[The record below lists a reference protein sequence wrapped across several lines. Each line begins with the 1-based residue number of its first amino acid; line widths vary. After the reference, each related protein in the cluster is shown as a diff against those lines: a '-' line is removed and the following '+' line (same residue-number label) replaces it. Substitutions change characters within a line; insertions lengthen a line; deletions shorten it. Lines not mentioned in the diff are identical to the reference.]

1 MNKILMCGA
10 VLAGLLAS
18 CSQNSKTFVCNGVV
32 ADELT
37 DSAYYVYIGDK
48 DFNVNTS
55 GIPTDTIVVKDKK
68 FSYTT
73 ESDYPTLF
81 CIRPVYPDGSCGK
94 YVTIGFPMVP
104 GEIAQLKVNGSSSF
118 ELDGSKFYTEWHN
131 YVDFC
136 NENSKR
142 IKELINTLNTN
153 PEAQNDTA
161 IMNELESERINCIA
175 KSDEYLKEHNT
186 EEGAFMYDEF
196 YVGAHSAGK
205 LFDTLAAPEIKTGR
219 FSNYINALFRAEEEG
234 IKQMEE
240 MAENVNQTAVGMM
253 FKDFEAEYDGK
264 IQKLS
269 DYVGKGQYV
278 LVDFWASW
286 CGPCR
291 AEIPTVINIYNKYK
305 SKNFNVLGIAVED
318 YHAASQAINEL
329 GINYP
334 QIFDSQAKGL
344 VAYGSSFIPF
354 VILFGPDGTILER
367 ELNGETMED
376 AVRKH
381 LKL

>member
-1 MNKILMCGA
+1 MNKILMYGA

-18 CSQNSKTFVCNGVV
+18 CTQKSKTFVVEGSV
-32 ADELT
+32 DEAIT

-55 GIPTDTIVVKDKK
+55 GTPIDTIVVKGKK

-73 ESDYPTLF
+73 ALDYPTLF
-81 CIRPVYPDGSCGK
+81 CIRPVYPDGSCGQ

-104 GEIAQLKVNGSSSF
+104 GEIAQLKVNGSRSF

-136 NENSKR
+136 NESTKR
-142 IKELINTLNTN
+142 IKELINNLGAN
-153 PEAQNDTA
+153 PETSDTA
-161 IMNELESERINCIA
+161 IMNELESEKIKSIARID
-175 KSDEYLKEHNT
+175 KYLKEHNT

-196 YVGAHSAGK
+196 YVGAHSASK

-219 FSNYINALFRAEEEG
+219 FSNYINALFKAEEEG
-234 IKQMEE
+234 RKQMEE
-240 MAENVNQTAVGMM
+240 MAENVRQTAVGMM
-253 FKDFEAEYDGK
+253 FKDFEAEYDSK

-278 LVDFWASW
+278 LIDFWASW

-305 SKNFNVLGIAVED
+305 DKNLNVLGIAVED

-344 VAYGSSFIPF
+344 TAYGIGFIPY

-367 ELNGETMED
+367 ELNGENMEE

-381 LKL
+381 LGL

>member
-1 MNKILMCGA
+1 MNKFIIYGA

-18 CSQNSKTFVCNGVV
+18 CTQNSKTFTINGTV
-32 ADELT
+32 DEAIT

-55 GIPTDTIVVKDKK
+55 GTPIDTIVVKGKK

-73 ESDYPTLF
+73 ALDYPTLF
-81 CIRPVYPDGSCGK
+81 CIRPVYPDGSCSQ
-94 YVTIGFPMVP
+94 YVTIGFPLVP
-104 GEIAQLKVNGSSSF
+104 GEIAQLKVNTVSSF
-118 ELDGSKFYTEWHN
+118 ELNGSKFYTEWHN
-131 YVDFC
+131 YVEYC
-136 NENSKR
+136 TESQKR
-142 IKELINTLNTN
+142 ITELITTLRTN

-175 KSDEYLKEHNT
+175 RFDEYLKEHNT
-186 EEGAFMYDEF
+186 EEGAFMYDQL
-196 YVGAHSAGK
+196 YLGAHSAVK

-219 FSNYINALFRAEEEG
+219 FSNYINVLFQAEEEG
-234 IKQMEE
+234 KKQMEK
-240 MAENVNQTAVGMM
+240 MAENVRQTAVGMM

-278 LVDFWASW
+278 LIDFWASW

-305 SKNFNVLGIAVED
+305 DKNLNVLGIAVED

-344 VAYGSSFIPF
+344 TAYGIGFIPY

-367 ELNGETMED
+367 ELNGENMEE

-381 LKL
+381 LGL